1 MKTRLHLQNAV
12 IAILLFLSS
21 SHLKSDDDY
30 AKSIDHWCDSILA
43 NTKLPGMLIGV
54 WAPGKTEYVKAKGKS
69 DINKRTEMNLDDK
82 FRIGSVT
89 KTFVVTVLLQLVDEG
104 KLQLD
109 DPINKYFPD
118 FPNGSNITV
127 RMLANM
133 SSGIFSYSETAAFED
148 SLTNNPFKQWT
159 PKEFIELS
167 LSEKPN
173 FEPGK
178 GFHYSN
184 TNFILIGMIIEKITG
199 NSLKSEI
206 ENRILKPLN
215 LKNTSFPDYGA
226 ALPEPYS
233 HGFMIDSTG
242 KLTDYTE
249 GYDISWAW
257 AAGAMIS
264 DMADMKTWAEALG
277 TGKMISAESQ
287 KERLKWVEVAGSPAK
302 YGLGIFTVQG
312 FMGHD
317 GGLPGY
323 TNITMYDP
331 VHKAVII
338 VFYNTQDEKI
348 KPGSLMRVIAEM
360 LYPDNK

>member
-1 MKTRLHLQNAV
+1 MKTLLHLQNAV
-12 IAILLFLSS
+12 LAILLFLFS
-21 SHLKSDDDY
+21 SHLKADDDY
-30 AKSIDHWCDSILA
+30 HKAIDHWSDSILA

-69 DINKRTEMNLDDK
+69 DVNKGIEMNLDDK

-104 KLQLD
+104 KLGLD

-133 SSGIFSYSETAAFED
+133 TSGIFSYSEAQAFED
-148 SLTNNPFKQWT
+148 SLTHNPLKQWT
-159 PKEFIELS
+159 PTELIDLS
-167 LSEKPN
+167 LHGKPY

-178 GFHYSN
+178 GFYYSN
-184 TNFILIGMIIEKITG
+184 TNYLLLGMLIEKITG

-206 ENRILKPLN
+206 ENRLLRPLALNNSSFHDNGNKMPEPFCHGYYQDSSGILK
-215 LKNTSFPDYGA
+215 DYSEA
-226 ALPEPYS
+226 
-233 HGFMIDSTG
+233 
-242 KLTDYTE
+242 
-249 GYDISWAW
+249 YDISWAW
-257 AAGAMIS
+257 AAGSMIS
-264 DMADMKTWAEALG
+264 TISDMKTWAEALG

-312 FMGHD
+312 FIGHD
-317 GGLPGY
+317 GGLPGF

-348 KPGSLMRVIAEM
+348 KPGLLMRKIAEL
-360 LYPDNK
+360 LYPNNK